1 MCDDK
6 VTEVLSKL
14 TEQLSRIEAQLKTKA
29 DASHVEL
36 VELAIKLL
44 DNKVCDKPDTFTQV
58 VERSRTDNTKTE
70 AAIVE
75 AIEAIKQLENKVC
88 NNFDTFAQVVERSR
102 TENAKAD
109 AANVEAIEVMVKEL
123 QNKSCEQKQEE
134 EDRERRKCNII
145 IYGLQEPSATEAE
158 EKRNEDSDLAQLML
172 HKISCDDISVGHIT
186 RLGPPPESAGSK
198 PRPVK
203 LTVNTVD
210 ARDKILRQSKN
221 LRAIKEEVWKTVFIH
236 QDLTPRERE
245 ARKLLVQELK
255 ARKLAG
261 ETNLIIVSGK
271 IVTKRMYGY

>member
-123 QNKSCEQKQEE
+123 QNKTCEQKQEE

-186 RLGPPPESAGSK
+186 RLEPPSESAGSK